1 MEGKAQEGAAA
12 AAGMSVRT
20 ARKWAKGALPS
31 GSKKPRSWRTR
42 PDPFAEVWAAEI
54 EPLLWADERGVLQA
68 TTLLELLDERY
79 PGRFQGGQVRTLQR
93 RIRDWRAVHGPSK
106 EVFFPQVHVPGREA
120 QMDFT
125 HASDLGVTIAGE
137 PLAHLLF
144 EFVLSYSGWR
154 WVGVAFGETFEALV
168 AGLQGSLW
176 ALGGVPEIAR
186 TDNLSAATHELK
198 RSGGRALNARFSAVL
213 GHYGM
218 RSTRISPR
226 KSHENGVVEQA
237 HYRTKS
243 ALAQALVIRGSRDFE
258 SVEAYERFVQEV
270 VARLNAR
277 IAARLEEE
285 RPYLHTLPPAPVPS
299 YSTYRVTVRKWS
311 TIRVA
316 NKTYS
321 VPSRLIGHKVEVRQH
336 ADWVEVLY
344 GGRLMERMPRLRG
357 DRDHRIDY
365 RHVIWS
371 LVRKP
376 GAFARYR
383 YREELFP
390 STTFRRGYDALRRWR
405 GDRADIEYVR
415 ILHLAASTMESEVE
429 RTLCS
434 LLGEGQGFDYG
445 RVRELTAPPKLEI
458 PKIPVPVV
466 PDLAIYDQLL
476 SGGVR

>member
-1 MEGKAQEGAAA
+1 
-12 AAGMSVRT
+12 MSVRT
-20 ARKWAKGALPS
+20 ARKWAKGVLPS
-31 GSKKPRSWRTR
+31 ESKEARAWRTR
-42 PDPFAEVWAAEI
+42 ADPFAEVWGAEI
-54 EPLLWADERGVLQA
+54 EPLLWVDERGVLQA
-68 TTLLELLDERY
+68 TTLLEVLEKRY
-79 PGRFQGGQVRTLQR
+79 PGRFGSGQLRTLQR
-93 RIRDWRAVHGPSK
+93 RLRDWRAVHGPGK
-106 EVFFPQVHVPGREA
+106 EVFFPQAHVPGREA
-120 QMDFT
+120 QLDFT
-125 HASDLGVTIAGE
+125 HASGLGVTVAGE
-137 PLAHLLF
+137 PLDHLLF
-144 EFVLSYSGWR
+144 ELVLSYSGWR
-154 WVGVAFGETFEALV
+154 WVGLAFGETFEALV
-168 AGLQGSLW
+168 AGLQGALW

-198 RSGGRALNARFSAVL
+198 RSGGRALNARFSGVL
-213 GHYGM
+213 EHYGLS
-218 RSTRISPR
+218 STRISPG

-237 HYRTKS
+237 HYRMKS

-258 SVEAYERFVQEV
+258 CLEAYERFVQEV
-270 VARLNAR
+270 VARLNMR

-285 RPYLHTLPPAPVPS
+285 RPHLHALPPAPVPS
-299 YSTYRVTVRKWS
+299 YSTYRVGVRKWS

-321 VPSRLIGHKVEVRQH
+321 VPSQLIGHQVEVRQH
-336 ADWVEVLY
+336 ADWVEVFY
-344 GGRLMERMPRLRG
+344 GDRLMERMPRLRG

-390 STTFRRGYDALRRWR
+390 SMTFRRAYDALRRGR
-405 GDRADIEYVR
+405 GDREDIEYVR

-429 RTLCS
+429 RTLFS
-434 LLGEGQGFDYG
+434 LLEEGRPFDYA
-445 RVRELTAPPKLEI
+445 RVRELTLPAKPQIPEI
-458 PKIPVPVV
+458 PAPVV